1 MMWDRPLRQYFG
13 LLLLT
18 VFAVLVH
25 GYHLG
30 TDDAAI
36 YIPAIKKAF
45 DPQLYPFGSEFFM
58 EHGRLSIFAPIVAMS
73 AHLFYLPIDVAIFF
87 WYVFGVFL
95 LLVAG
100 WRIASLCFSSAHA
113 RWAAVALLAALL
125 TVPIAGTA
133 LVIADPYLTARSLS
147 TPTTIFAIDSFMR
160 GQRTGTFL
168 WIVLT
173 VLVHPQMAA
182 FAVGFLVFLYWT
194 NHESPAATLKHSFSA
209 STAGALPSRWPQ
221 GFNFNPAQGTYREV
235 LYSRTFFFA
244 ALWHWYEWIGV
255 VLPLSILYAFTRIHP
270 RATLPAFQRIC
281 RALVPFGILSTLAFL
296 LLNSTRYLMNFVR
309 LQPMRSFHLIYVLFY
324 LLVGGVFGEY
334 VLKDRVWLW
343 LALFG
348 SLAIG
353 MFAVNRVSFA
363 NSRAIEWPVG
373 DSKNPWV
380 SAFRWIRNNTPRDA
394 VFALDPHYL
403 SIAGE
408 DQHGF
413 RAIAERSMLADA
425 DKDSGAVSLFP
436 QLTADWE
443 NQQRALDGFR
453 HFGAPDFRRL
463 AQTYPVTWVVV
474 QLPAPN
480 GLFCPYHNAAVAV
493 CRVGTPSHTTLSAY

>member
-1 MMWDRPLRQYFG
+1 MRPFTFQRSKRHS
-13 LLLLT
+13 T
-18 VFAVLVH
+18 H
-25 GYHLG
+25 NS
-30 TDDAAI
+30 
-36 YIPAIKKAF
+36 IPSAPSFLWSTGDYRSLHQSLPCRPICSISPSTSRSSSGMSLEFSFYWSPAG
-45 DPQLYPFGSEFFM
+45 GSR
-58 EHGRLSIFAPIVAMS
+58 HS
-73 AHLFYLPIDVAIFF
+73 A
-87 WYVFGVFL
+87 FL
-95 LLVAG
+95 LPMLDG
-100 WRIASLCFSSAHA
+100 PQSPCSPRS
-113 RWAAVALLAALL
+113 L

-281 RALVPFGILSTLAFL
+281 RALVPFGIFDARISPVE
-296 LLNSTRYLMNFVR
+296 LNSLSNEFRALAADAILPPDLRSLLSACGRR
-309 LQPMRSFHLIYVLFY
+309 LWRIRFERSCLA
-324 LLVGGVFGEY
+324 LVGTLRIAGYRY
-334 VLKDRVWLW
+334 VCRKPSE
-343 LALFG
+343 FCQQ
-348 SLAIG
+348 SCI
-353 MFAVNRVSFA
+353 
-363 NSRAIEWPVG
+363 IWPVG
-373 DSKNPWV
+373 GSKNPWV

-394 VFALDPHYL
+394 GSRYPHVPF
-403 SIAGE
+403 
-408 DQHGF
+408 HC
-413 RAIAERSMLADA
+413 
-425 DKDSGAVSLFP
+425 
-436 QLTADWE
+436 
-443 NQQRALDGFR
+443 
-453 HFGAPDFRRL
+453 RRR
-463 AQTYPVTWVVV
+463 PTWV
-474 QLPAPN
+474 PRDCGA
-480 GLFCPYHNAAVAV
+480 
-493 CRVGTPSHTTLSAY
+493 

>member
-1 MMWDRPLRQYFG
+1 MMRDRPLRHYFG

-18 VFAVLVH
+18 FLAVLVH

-58 EHGRLSIFAPIVAMS
+58 EHGRLSIFSPLVAGS
-73 AHLFYLPIDVAIFF
+73 AHLLHVPIDVAIFL
-87 WYVFGVFL
+87 WYVFGIFL
-95 LLVAG
+95 LLLAG
-100 WRIASLCFSSAHA
+100 WRIACLCFSTTRA
-113 RWAAVALLAALL
+113 RWGAVSLLAALL

-147 TPTTIFAIDSFMR
+147 TPTTILAIDSFMR
-160 GQRTGTFL
+160 GRKIGTFL
-168 WIVLT
+168 WIALT
-173 VLVHPQMAA
+173 AFVHPQMAV
-182 FAVGFLVFLYWT
+182 FAIGFLLFLYWMRRET
-194 NHESPAATLKHSFSA
+194 PPASPQYTASIPAAM
-209 STAGALPSRWPQ
+209 ALPSRWPQ
-221 GFNFNPAQGTYREV
+221 GFNFHPAHGTYRDV

-255 VLPLSILYAFTRIHP
+255 VFPLSILYVFTRVEP
-270 RATLPAFQRIC
+270 RATLPNFQRIC

-309 LQPMRSFHLIYVLFY
+309 LQPMRSFHLLYVLFY
-324 LLVGGVFGEY
+324 VLVGGLFGEY
-334 VLKDRVWLW
+334 VLKNRIWRW

-353 MFAVNRVSFA
+353 MSAVNWVSFA
-363 NSRAIEWPVG
+363 NSPLIEWPTG
-373 DSKNPWV
+373 GSENPWV
-380 SAFRWIRNNTPRDA
+380 SAFLWIRNNTPKDA

-436 QLTADWE
+436 QLTADW
-443 NQQRALDGFR
+443 NDQQRAQEGFT
-453 HFGAPDFRRL
+453 HFGSVDFMRL

-474 QLPAPN
+474 QSAPPS
-480 GLFCPYHNAAVAV
+480 GLSCPYHNAAVSV
-493 CRVGTPSHTTLSAY
+493 CRLPATSRATLK

>member
-1 MMWDRPLRQYFG
+1 MIWDRPSRQYFG

-18 VFAVLVH
+18 LFAVLVH

-45 DPQLYPFGSEFFM
+45 DPHLYPFGSEFFM
-58 EHGRLSIFAPIVAMS
+58 EHGRLSIFSPVVAVFGPS
-73 AHLFYLPIDVAIFF
+73 ISPSHRCRDLL
-87 WYVFGVFL
+87 WYVFGIFL

-147 TPTTIFAIDSFMR
+147 TPTTILAIDSFMR
-160 GQRTGTFL
+160 GQRIGTLL

-173 VLVHPQMAA
+173 ALVHPQMAV
-182 FAVGFLVFLYWT
+182 FAIGFLGFLYWA
-194 NHESPAATLKHSFSA
+194 NHTSSAATRTHSFSA
-209 STAGALPSRWPQ
+209 ASAGALPSRWPQ
-221 GFNFNPAQGTYREV
+221 GFNFSPAQGTYREV

-244 ALWHWYEWIGV
+244 ALWHWYEWIGI
-255 VLPLSILYAFTRIHP
+255 VLPVSILYAFTRIHP

-324 LLVGGVFGEY
+324 LLVGGLFGEY

-343 LALFG
+343 LALFA
-348 SLAIG
+348 SLTIG

-363 NSRAIEWPVG
+363 NSRAIEWPIG
-373 DSKNPWV
+373 GSKNPWV
-380 SAFRWIRNNTPRDA
+380 SAFLMDSQQHAHGRCLRARSALSVDRWRRPTRIPRN
-394 VFALDPHYL
+394 
-403 SIAGE
+403 
-408 DQHGF
+408 
-413 RAIAERSMLADA
+413 
-425 DKDSGAVSLFP
+425 SGA
-436 QLTADWE
+436 QYA
-443 NQQRALDGFR
+443 
-453 HFGAPDFRRL
+453 RR
-463 AQTYPVTWVVV
+463 
-474 QLPAPN
+474 
-480 GLFCPYHNAAVAV
+480 
-493 CRVGTPSHTTLSAY
+493 R

>member
-1 MMWDRPLRQYFG
+1 MIWKWPLRQYFS

-18 VFAVLVH
+18 FLAVLVH

-45 DPQLYPFGSEFFM
+45 DPKLYPFGSEFFM
-58 EHGRLSIFAPIVAMS
+58 EHGRLSIFSPLVAIS
-73 AHLFYLPIDVAIFF
+73 AHLFHLPIDVAIFL
-87 WYVFGVFL
+87 WYVFGIFL

-100 WRIASLCFSSAHA
+100 WRIVSICFSSTYA

-147 TPTTIFAIDSFMR
+147 TPTTIFAVDSFMR
-160 GQRTGTFL
+160 GQRTAAFL

-173 VLVHPQMAA
+173 ALVHPQMAV
-182 FAVGFLVFLYWT
+182 FAIGFLVFLYWT
-194 NHESPAATLKHSFSA
+194 SHAAPEANRNRSFSIA
-209 STAGALPSRWPQ
+209 AAGVLPSRWPQ
-221 GFNFNPAQGTYREV
+221 GFTFEPAQGTYRDV

-255 VLPLSILYAFTRIHP
+255 VLPLSILYTLTRIKP
-270 RATLPAFQRIC
+270 RATLPAFQQIC

-296 LLNSTRYLMNFVR
+296 LVNSTRYLMNFVR
-309 LQPMRSFHLIYVLFY
+309 LQPMRSFHLLYVLFY
-324 LLVGGVFGEY
+324 LLVGGLFGEY
-334 VLKDRVWLW
+334 VLKDRLWRWLV
-343 LALFG
+343 LFV

-363 NSRAIEWPVG
+363 NSRPVEWPTG
-373 DSKNPWV
+373 GSKNPWV
-380 SAFRWIRNNTPRDA
+380 SAFRWIRNNTPEDA
-394 VFALDPHYL
+394 VFALNPHYMT
-403 SIAGE
+403 IAGE

-443 NQQRALDGFR
+443 NQQRALAGFG
-453 HFGAPDFRRL
+453 HFGAGDFKRL
-463 AQTYPVTWVVV
+463 AHTYPVTWVVV
-474 QLPAPN
+474 QLPAPG
-480 GLFCPYHNAAVAV
+480 GLLCPYHNAAVAV
-493 CRVGTPSHTTLSAY
+493 CRVPTKSNESLR

>member
-1 MMWDRPLRQYFG
+1 MWCRPLRHYLG

-18 VFAVLVH
+18 FAAVLVH

-58 EHGRLSIFAPIVAMS
+58 EHGRLSIFSPLVAIS
-73 AHLFYLPIDVAIFF
+73 ARLFHLPIDFAIFL
-87 WYVFGVFL
+87 WYVFGIFL

-133 LVIADPYLTARSLS
+133 LVIADPYTTARSLS
-147 TPTTIFAIDSFMR
+147 TPTTIFAIDSFIR
-160 GQRTGTFL
+160 GQRTGTFV

-173 VLVHPQMAA
+173 ALVHPQMAV
-182 FAVGFLVFLYWT
+182 FAIAFLVFVYWT
-194 NHESPAATLKHSFSA
+194 SHESPQINRKHSFSA
-209 STAGALPSRWPQ
+209 ATVGVLPSRWPQ
-221 GFNFNPAQGTYREV
+221 GFTFNPAQGTYRDV

-255 VLPLSILYAFTRIHP
+255 VLPLSILYIFARIRP
-270 RATLPAFQRIC
+270 RATLPAFQQIC
-281 RALVPFGILSTLAFL
+281 RALLPFGILSTLAFL

-309 LQPMRSFHLIYVLFY
+309 LQPMRSFHLLYVLFY
-324 LLVGGVFGEY
+324 LLVGGLFGEY
-334 VLKDRVWLW
+334 VLKNRLWRWLV
-343 LALFG
+343 LFG

-353 MFAVNRVSFA
+353 MSAVNRISFA
-363 NSRAIEWPVG
+363 NSLPIEWPTG
-373 DSKNPWV
+373 GSKNPWV
-380 SAFRWIRNNTPRDA
+380 SAFRWIRNNTPKDA

-443 NQQRALDGFR
+443 NQQRALDGFG
-453 HFGAPDFRRL
+453 HFDRGDFARL
-463 AQTYPVTWVVV
+463 ARTYPVTWVVV
-474 QLPAPN
+474 QLPATS
-480 GLFCPYHNAAVAV
+480 GLSCPYRNTVIAV
-493 CRVGTPSHTTLSAY
+493 CRITTTSSDSLR

>member
-1 MMWDRPLRQYFG
+1 MMWDRPLRHYFG

-18 VFAVLVH
+18 FLAVLVH
-25 GYHLG
+25 GYHFG

-58 EHGRLSIFAPIVAMS
+58 EHGRLSIFSPLVAIS
-73 AHLFYLPIDVAIFF
+73 AHLFHVPIDVAIFL
-87 WYVFGVFL
+87 WYVVGIFL

-100 WRIASLCFSSAHA
+100 WRIASLCFTSTHA

-133 LVIADPYLTARSLS
+133 LVIADPYLSARSLS

-160 GQRTGTFL
+160 RQRTGTFF

-173 VLVHPQMAA
+173 ALVHPQMAV
-182 FAVGFLVFLYWT
+182 FAIGFLLFLYWT
-194 NHESPAATLKHSFSA
+194 SHASTEANRKRSFSVA
-209 STAGALPSRWPQ
+209 AAGALPSRWPQ
-221 GFNFNPAQGTYREV
+221 GFTFNPAQGTYRDV
-235 LYSRTFFFA
+235 LYSRTFFFV

-255 VLPLSILYAFTRIHP
+255 VLPLSILYAFTRIQS
-270 RATLPAFQRIC
+270 RATLPAFQQIC

-296 LLNSTRYLMNFVR
+296 LLNSTRYFMNFVR
-309 LQPMRSFHLIYVLFY
+309 LQPMRSFHLLYVLFY
-324 LLVGGVFGEY
+324 LLVGGLFGEY
-334 VLKDRVWLW
+334 VLKHRLWRW

-353 MFAVNRVSFA
+353 MSVVNWRA
-363 NSRAIEWPVG
+363 YPCSRPIEWPTG
-373 DSKNPWV
+373 QSPNPWV
-380 SAFRWIRNNTPRDA
+380 SAFLWIRNNTPTDA
-394 VFALDPHYL
+394 VFALNPRYL
-403 SIAGE
+403 AIAGE

-413 RAIAERSMLADA
+413 RAIAERSVLADA
-425 DKDSGAVSLFP
+425 LKDSGAVSLFP

-443 NQQRALDGFR
+443 NQQRAQSGWTHFR
-453 HFGAPDFRRL
+453 AADFTRL
-463 AQTYPVTWVVV
+463 AHEYPVTWVVV
-474 QLPAPN
+474 QSPASN
-480 GLFCPYHNAAVAV
+480 GLLCPYQNSAVAV
-493 CRVGTPSHTTLSAY
+493 CRIPVTLSAK

>member
-1 MMWDRPLRQYFG
+1 MMWDRPLRHYFG

-18 VFAVLVH
+18 FLAVLVH

-58 EHGRLSIFAPIVAMS
+58 EHGRLSIFSPLVAVS
-73 AHLFYLPIDVAIFF
+73 AHLFHLPIDVAIFL
-87 WYVFGVFL
+87 WYVFGIFL

-100 WRIASLCFSSAHA
+100 WRIACLCFSTTRA
-113 RWAAVALLAALL
+113 RWAAVSLLAALL

-147 TPTTIFAIDSFMR
+147 TPTTIFSIDSFMR
-160 GQRTGTFL
+160 GRKMGTFL
-168 WIVLT
+168 WIALT
-173 VLVHPQMAA
+173 AFVHPQMAV
-182 FAVGFLVFLYWT
+182 FGIGFLLFLYWMRRET
-194 NHESPAATLKHSFSA
+194 PISGRHHSAAITAAT
-209 STAGALPSRWPQ
+209 GLPSRWPQ
-221 GFNFNPAQGTYREV
+221 GFTFQPAQGTYRDV

-255 VLPLSILYAFTRIHP
+255 VFPLSILYAFTRVEP
-270 RATLPAFQRIC
+270 RATLPDFQRIC
-281 RALVPFGILSTLAFL
+281 RALVPFGIVSTLAFL

-309 LQPMRSFHLIYVLFY
+309 LQPMRSFHLLYVLFY
-324 LLVGGVFGEY
+324 VLVGGLFGEY
-334 VLKDRVWLW
+334 VLKNRLWRW

-348 SLAIG
+348 PLAIG
-353 MFAVNRVSFA
+353 MSAVNRVSFV
-363 NSRAIEWPVG
+363 NSPPIEWPTDG
-373 DSKNPWV
+373 SKNPWV
-380 SAFRWIRNNTPRDA
+380 SAFLWIRDNTPKDA

-443 NQQRALDGFR
+443 NQQRAQDGFG
-453 HFGAPDFRRL
+453 HFDAVDFMRL
-463 AQTYPVTWVVV
+463 AQTYPVSWVVV
-474 QLPAPN
+474 QLPAAN
-480 GLFCPYHNAAVAV
+480 GLLCPYHNSAVAV
-493 CRVGTPSHTTLSAY
+493 CRIPTKSAVE